1 VVGPTNAWVG
11 FRCEVR
17 LVSSATRQASNRL
30 GSHERFQLR
39 VIVNLEDGT
48 VRSQDLAEVVS
59 IQKKRKIRKAR
70 FKESLK

>member
-1 VVGPTNAWVG
+1 MWAMANKVT
-11 FRCEVR
+11 R
-17 LVSSATRQASNRL
+17 LPRSKRNQSKEPRELPIFAL
-30 GSHERFQLR
+30 GDMR

-70 FKESLK
+70 LRNA